1 MTKRFVFYASFFVS
15 AIVRAQGIDESSSF
29 KFLNIPSSSRHNYL
43 GKAAIATFDPDI
55 DIALANP
62 SLIQYHTKGKI
73 MASSALYFTSLYGNV
88 AYSGNN
94 SKFDIPYVAGVN
106 FINYGSQILT
116 DINGNEMGKFT
127 PFEVS
132 VYGAGSKTYKNYTF
146 GLNAKFAYGSYH
158 LASMAGVGADF
169 SILYRDV
176 ERDIYTTLLL
186 KNIGYQ
192 FIGKNTSTSSM
203 PFDVQLGFSKKLK
216 HLPFRFTVM
225 AQDLYQWTSTNSDVD
240 YGVFPLDPYYSRS
253 EMGFLGN
260 LMSHFVFGG
269 EFSFGSVFKIG
280 ASYDVKKSIEGRF
293 EQLRGLNGLALGFGI
308 YARRY
313 NLGYSYSKITPI
325 SVNHQFTLS
334 FNMNEWIRR

>member
-1 MTKRFVFYASFFVS
+1 MLIKLQVL
-15 AIVRAQGIDESSSF
+15 AQGIDETSTF

-62 SLIQYHTKGKI
+62 SLIQYNTKGRV

-116 DINGNEMGKFT
+116 DINGTEMGKFS
-127 PFEVS
+127 PYEACI
-132 VYGAGSKTYKNYTF
+132 YGSGSKTYKHYTF
-146 GLNAKFAYGSYH
+146 GLSAKFAYGNYY
-158 LASMAGVGADF
+158 LASIAGISTDL
-169 SILYRDV
+169 SMLYRDV
-176 ERDIYTTLLL
+176 ERDIYVTILL

-192 FIGKNTSTSSM
+192 FVGKNTVTAST
-203 PFDVQLGFSKKLK
+203 PFDIQFAFSKKLK
-216 HLPFRFTVM
+216 HLPFRFTIA
-225 AQDLYQWTSTNSDVD
+225 AQDLYTWSSTNNDVD
-240 YGVFPLDPYYSRS
+240 YGVWPLDPYYSRS
-253 EMGFLGN
+253 ELDVVGN
-260 LMSHFVFGG
+260 IMSHFIFGG
-269 EFSFGSVFKIG
+269 EFSFGNVMKIG

-293 EQLRGLNGLALGFGI
+293 EQFRGLNGLALGFGI

-313 NLGYSYSKITPI
+313 NFGYSYSKITPI

-334 FNMNEWIRR
+334 FNMSEWIRR